1 VGAALA
7 ANARCGNGEQNP
19 SQVHVSNEA
28 MQAQPSD
35 TITIQDFEARFMGQ
49 QWRQVY
55 FFDETNIPDTF
66 PDTVS

>member
-1 VGAALA
+1 
-7 ANARCGNGEQNP
+7 
-19 SQVHVSNEA
+19 

-35 TITIQDFEARFMGQ
+35 TITIQDFEARFMVQ